1 MNGYT
6 PEAFSRLGLI
16 LSQRN
21 LSVLALQRKLEDAGA
36 PVNVK
41 SLYRLAEDAPLQKI
55 DLRIAAAICKAC
67 GLELGDLISFEKPQA
82 QLQRLD
88 AKTQSRLDALM
99 EKNNDGK
106 LSAAERKEFSALA
119 DHAHALSMANAR
131 LLVAGRKRA
140 GARTVQAK
148 AARKPATAAARK

>member
-41 SLYRLAEDAPLQKI
+41 SLYRLVEDAPLQKI
-55 DLRIAAAICKAC
+55 DLRIAAAVCKAC
-67 GLELGDLISFEKPQA
+67 DLELGDLISFEKPQA
-82 QLQRLD
+82 QLQQLD
-88 AKTQSRLDALM
+88 PKTQSRLDALM
-99 EKNNDGK
+99 EKNNEGQ
-106 LSAAERKEFSALA
+106 LTAAERREFAELA

-131 LLVAGRKRA
+131 LLVAGRKRSSEMKSA
-140 GARTVQAK
+140 G
-148 AARKPATAAARK
+148 KPTAAAA